1 MKFLLLCEFIKF
13 KIREVSLE
21 RIQRLSKD
29 LKCPYLECSALNGGS
44 EIDKIINKLLKEVD
58 KEAND
63 EYPYDI
69 RNSALD
75 LNFISTHNKP
85 FKLLLEIL
93 LVLLNVKFFIFLFLI
108 FNFFDI
114 FR

>member
-1 MKFLLLCEFIKF
+1 M
-13 KIREVSLE
+13 
-21 RIQRLSKD
+21 
-29 LKCPYLECSALNGGS
+29 KCPYLECSALNGGS

-69 RNSALD
+69 RNSALEM
-75 LNFISTHNKP
+75 NFILTHNKP

-93 LVLLNVKFFIFLFLI
+93 LVILNVKIFFF
-108 FNFFDI
+108 
-114 FR
+114 

>member
-1 MKFLLLCEFIKF
+1 MS
-13 KIREVSLE
+13 VE
-21 RIQRLSKD
+21 RIKKLSKE

-69 RNSALD
+69 RNTALEM
-75 LNFISTHNKP
+75 NFIISHNKP
-85 FKLLLEIL
+85 FKLVLELI
-93 LVLLNVKFFIFLFLI
+93 LVLLNVKQNLNNSIFF
-108 FNFFDI
+108 
-114 FR
+114 